1 VPVIASVLGEGGS
14 GGAIALAAGN
24 HVAMFEHAVY
34 SVISPEGCASI
45 LWRSAEQAQD
55 AAEAMRLTAQDLL
68 KLGVIDEVVPEPL
81 GGAHRQPTEAL
92 EALGDRIEAALRKLS
107 PLDGG
112 SLRARRRDKFLEMG
126 KQGIG

>member
-1 VPVIASVLGEGGS
+1 
-14 GGAIALAAGN
+14 
-24 HVAMFEHAVY
+24 MK
-34 SVISPEGCASI
+34 
-45 LWRSAEQAQD
+45 
-55 AAEAMRLTAQDLL
+55 LTAQDLL

-92 EALGDRIEAALRKLS
+92 DALGDRIEVALRKLT

-126 KQGIG
+126 RQGLA